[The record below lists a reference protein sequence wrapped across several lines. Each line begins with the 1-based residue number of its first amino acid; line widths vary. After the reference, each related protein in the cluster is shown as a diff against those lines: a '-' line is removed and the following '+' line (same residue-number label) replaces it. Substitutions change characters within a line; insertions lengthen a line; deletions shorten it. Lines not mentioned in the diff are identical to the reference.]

1 MRSLRTD
8 SSGGAVAERSKA
20 LLLRE
25 KINEKT
31 KYPGFTPW
39 PGSISMMVIGSRVT
53 SLLSLVQPLHK
64 LHNVKFYFALQ
75 VLTMASAFVESAPAT
90 QNGTFLVSWL
100 VLRLKTRPV

>member
-1 MRSLRTD
+1 M
-8 SSGGAVAERSKA
+8 GGAVAERSKA

-31 KYPGFTPW
+31 KDPGFTPW

-64 LHNVKFYFALQ
+64 LHNVKILFCPTGPDHGECVCGKCSCNSEWDVPGKLARSEAENPVY
-75 VLTMASAFVESAPAT
+75 EI
-90 QNGTFLVSWL
+90 VS
-100 VLRLKTRPV
+100 TN